1 MVKGTTKSGFHYAV
15 DETILESWQFVAKLR
30 DVQVDDQARAAA
42 AVIDLVELVLGKDQT
57 QRLARYLAKGQATV
71 GAEAMIAEYKE
82 IVAQVR
88 GAGKAKNSPSSPT

>member
-15 DETILESWQFVAKLR
+15 DETILDSWQFVAKLR
-30 DVQVDDQARAAA
+30 DVQVEDKLQASA

-88 GAGKAKNSPSSPT
+88 GAGKAKNSPSSPI

>member
-1 MVKGTTKSGFHYAV
+1 MVKGTTKSGFHYSV
-15 DETILESWQFVAKLR
+15 DETILDSWQFVAKLR
-30 DVQVDDQARAAA
+30 DVQVEDKLQASA

-57 QRLARYLAKGQATV
+57 QRLARYLARGQATV

>member
-15 DETILESWQFVAKLR
+15 DEAVLDSWQFVAKLR
-30 DVQVDDQARAAA
+30 DVQVEDKLQASA

>member
-15 DETILESWQFVAKLR
+15 DETILNSWQFVAKLR
-30 DVQVDDQARAAA
+30 DVQVEDKLQASA

-88 GAGKAKNSPSSPT
+88 GAGKAKNSLSSPT

>member
-15 DETILESWQFVAKLR
+15 DETILDSWQFVAKLR
-30 DVQVDDQARAAA
+30 DVQVEDKLQASA